1 VVRKLEQRWV
11 RQDEVDEK
19 GPFTVLLSKW
29 SESRQSLVGDLV
41 DIASLK
47 CDRVK
52 GRKRTSTTLILGR

>member
-1 VVRKLEQRWV
+1 M